1 MLHMKDTIRDRRHA
15 LGLTQQQMAERL
27 GVSAAAVS
35 KWEMGASYPDV
46 MLLPAL
52 ARLLGVDLN
61 ALMGFEREPD
71 RSEIAAML
79 AAIRDLAVEKGM
91 DNAMDRAEEV
101 LREYPSCGALLFGA
115 AATLEGCMMMA
126 GLSPEEKQPYAPRIL
141 AWYRRAAD
149 SADAEASEAAAH
161 LLAAKHLAWGEA
173 DQAEQM
179 MKRLPKEPDTP
190 RWPLD
195 VSLLLAKDERE
206 QAKVLLKNTL
216 FRRAGDMQQL
226 LLRLEQMELDEGNLA
241 HAQSLA
247 DLTQSFV
254 SLLCMHPYVGHL
266 AQLMPALKRQDEAE
280 SLKHIRAMLEA
291 LESPWSPGECLP
303 YAHSGVKK
311 GGHVTMS
318 AGIIREMQESEEYA
332 FLRGNK
338 AFIALLADHTPG
350 GCHPSS
356 HSASQ
361 TP

>member
-1 MLHMKDTIRDRRHA
+1 MLHMKDTIRDRRRA

-46 MLLPAL
+46 M
-52 ARLLGVDLN
+52 
-61 ALMGFEREPD
+61 
-71 RSEIAAML
+71 
-79 AAIRDLAVEKGM
+79 
-91 DNAMDRAEEV
+91 
-101 LREYPSCGALLFGA
+101 
-115 AATLEGCMMMA
+115 
-126 GLSPEEKQPYAPRIL
+126 
-141 AWYRRAAD
+141 
-149 SADAEASEAAAH
+149 
-161 LLAAKHLAWGEA
+161 
-173 DQAEQM
+173 
-179 MKRLPKEPDTP
+179 
-190 RWPLD
+190 
-195 VSLLLAKDERE
+195 LLLAKDERE

-280 SLKHIRAMLEA
+280 SLKHIRAMLDA

-338 AFIALLADHTPG
+338 AFIALLADYTPG